1 MTPLSP
7 TNLTVPVMNVV
18 ILSKV
23 RASRLVNVLLLL
35 QTRTRMTAGE
45 LADELEV
52 SVRTIYRDVDAL
64 AEAGVP
70 IYAERG
76 PHGGVRLVD
85 GYRTR
90 LTGLTAEE
98 AEAVFL
104 SGLPG
109 PAAELGLGTVVA
121 AARLKVMAALPPELR
136 TRAGRVSERFHL
148 DAPGWFQSAEEL
160 PHLALLAGAVWESQ
174 LVQMTYRR
182 GERAGTVERTIEPLG
197 LVLKGGVW
205 YVLARTSDSIR
216 TYRVSR
222 VKQASLVG
230 ERFVRPEGFDLA
242 AHWEQSR
249 TAYEQAVERVEVVVR
264 LPADQLS
271 YFGDAAGDRVMAD
284 SRRSTDPADAE
295 FIRLRLEFDWADDAI
310 AAALRLPDAVEV
322 IEPAWLRQAI
332 VETARR
338 LLAHYSEGSAVGLQG

>member
-1 MTPLSP
+1 M
-7 TNLTVPVMNVV
+7 
-18 ILSKV
+18 

-35 QTRTRMTAGE
+35 QTRSRMTAAE
-45 LADELEV
+45 LAEELEV
-52 SVRTIYRDVDAL
+52 SVRTIYRDVEAL

-90 LTGLTAEE
+90 LTGLTADE

-136 TRAGRVSERFHL
+136 ARASRVSERFHL
-148 DAPGWFQSAEEL
+148 DAPGWFHASENL
-160 PHLALLAGAVWESQ
+160 PHLEILAAAVWESRTI
-174 LVQMTYRR
+174 VMRYRR
-182 GERAGTVERTIEPLG
+182 GERGGVVERHVDPIG

-205 YVLARTSDSIR
+205 YMVGRTDDEFR

-222 VKQASLVG
+222 VEQVELITDRF
-230 ERFVRPEGFDLA
+230 ERPPNFDLA
-242 AHWEQSR
+242 EYWDRSTEE
-249 TAYEQAVERVEVVVR
+249 YERSIERFPITVR
-264 LPADQLS
+264 LPPEKL
-271 YFGDAAGDRVMAD
+271 DAFAGVAGSRIMA
-284 SRRSTDPADAE
+284 SATRTPDPD
-295 FIRLRLEFDWADDAI
+295 FPDLVRLHVSFDWMDEAVGAV
-310 AAALRLPDAVEV
+310 LRMGAGVEV
-322 IEPAWLRQAI
+322 LEPDWLRQSILDAAQAI
-332 VETARR
+332 VAR
-338 LLAHYSEGSAVGLQG
+338 YSVGSVAALPG

>member
-1 MTPLSP
+1 M
-7 TNLTVPVMNVV
+7 
-18 ILSKV
+18 

-35 QTRTRMTAGE
+35 QTRSRMTAGE

-52 SVRTIYRDVDAL
+52 SVRTIYRDVEAL

-104 SGLPG
+104 SGMPG
-109 PAAELGLGTVVA
+109 PAAELGLGTVVT

-136 TRAGRVSERFHL
+136 ARAGRVAERFLL
-148 DAPGWFQSAEEL
+148 DAPGWFQAADEV
-160 PHLALLAGAVWESQ
+160 PHLELLANAVWEVRQ
-174 LVQMTYRR
+174 LHMTYQRNDR
-182 GERAGTVERTIEPLG
+182 VDPVERTIEPLG
-197 LVLKGGVW
+197 LVLKGGTW
-205 YVLARTSDSIR
+205 YLVAETGDSIR

-222 VKQASLVG
+222 IRDVTLSG

-249 TAYEQAVERVEVVVR
+249 LAYEQSIEPVDVVVR
-264 LPADQLS
+264 LVAADL
-271 YFGDAAGDRVMAD
+271 DRLANVAGARPMATASRSDDPIDPDLIRV
-284 SRRSTDPADAE
+284 
-295 FIRLRLEFDWADDAI
+295 RLAFDWDDDAI
-310 AAALRLPDAVEV
+310 EAAVRLYDTVEV
-322 IEPAWLRQAI
+322 LEPDWVRQAVI
-332 VETARR
+332 DTARAI
-338 LLAHYSEGSAVGLQG
+338 LARYDESSERVRPG